1 MKQLLLHLTLL
12 LSMVLIAGCEP
23 VQVTPTPEP
32 EPTPQP
38 EPQPDPQPEP
48 EAFTLNIEV
57 TDITAHKAL
66 LTITPSNDRD
76 RYACVFLSKEQVPV
90 ADDDAMLMQAII
102 ERYDP
107 AIFSGTWSEELTPL
121 NPNTDY
127 TVLAF
132 GIQKDTPTTELYR
145 YDFTSAEAE
154 ACKIDIESIEL
165 VKLFDSR
172 EIIALDPSYEYKLAQ
187 CECVAIVEMKTSAP
201 TDKVYF
207 WWYEEWMTVEY
218 SEEAFLE
225 DLLLYEPTD
234 TVEFMDMYYSMNDE
248 DRFFFAGIAE
258 DEDGNLSPIYF
269 SEPFVLSKSQCDPA
283 DEFFQYVNTSS
294 ATTFILAR

>member
-1 MKQLLLHLTLL
+1 MKQFLLHLTLL
-12 LSMVLIAGCEP
+12 LSLVLVVGCES
-23 VQVTPTPEP
+23 QQETPKPEPIP
-32 EPTPQP
+32 EPTP
-38 EPQPDPQPEP
+38 EV
-48 EAFTLNIEV
+48 FSLNIEV
-57 TDITAHKAL
+57 TNITPYNAV
-66 LTITPSNDRD
+66 LTITPSNDSD
-76 RYACVFLSKEQVPV
+76 SYACVFLSSDQVPV
-90 ADDDAMLMQAII
+90 VDDDATMMQAII

-107 AIFSGTWSEELTPL
+107 AIFTGVWSEELTPL
-121 NPNTDY
+121 NPNTTY

-132 GIQKDTPTTELYR
+132 GINNGTPTSDLFR

-154 ACKIDIESIEL
+154 ECKIAIESIDL

-207 WWYEEWMTVEY
+207 WWYEEWMTIEY

-234 TVEFMDMYYSMNDE
+234 TVEAMDMYYSMGED

-258 DEDGNLSPIYF
+258 DEDGNLSPVYF
-269 SEPFVLSKSQCDPA
+269 GEMFTLSKSQCDPA
-283 DEFFQYVNTSS
+283 EEFFQYVGASS
-294 ATTFILAR
+294 ATTFAIAR